1 MGGLVQQPAVDGADW
16 QHLSRRSRT
25 TLLRPTGVPTVGRV
39 TQTKSPPGIPAR
51 FTLPLCACITVIELL
66 RHGHGAE
73 AWTMAVLLAASMILS
88 KRVTGHLRCETG
100 TQIRPEQIAR
110 AM

>member
-51 FTLPLCACITVIELL
+51 FTRSALSERIGHVATTEDSVIASAAATAPG
-66 RHGHGAE
+66 RRSWIGTWASSGARSDQ
-73 AWTMAVLLAASMILS
+73 V
-88 KRVTGHLRCETG
+88 V
-100 TQIRPEQIAR
+100 
-110 AM
+110 